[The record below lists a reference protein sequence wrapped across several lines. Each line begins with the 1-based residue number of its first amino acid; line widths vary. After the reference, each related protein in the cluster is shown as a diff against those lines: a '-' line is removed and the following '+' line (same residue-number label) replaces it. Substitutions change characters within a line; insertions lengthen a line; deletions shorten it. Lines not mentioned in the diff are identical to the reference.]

1 MSFKKKVEC
10 GCLLKQKKIPVD
22 LLSLFLFFFFRN
34 KSKISL
40 LFLSSPFFTSVFF
53 VGLHFFL
60 QSPPLS
66 LSFCC
71 RRALVVVV
79 VVVFVLCGLNPLL
92 SSVLCLQHDDSKTNT
107 IYIIIMCGIFA
118 YLNCGVPKTKKEI
131 VEKLLVGLKR
141 LEYRGYDSAGFAM
154 DDNEKWCED
163 DDDDD
168 EEEEGGDKKRHDAK
182 KVIVCRE
189 VGKIANLEALAR
201 KELFGEDDDDENEV
215 KASKSKSSN
224 GRKKSSSSIKPLD
237 FCASIAH
244 TRWATHG
251 PPNKI
256 NTHPHTSDSREN
268 EFVVVHNGIITN
280 HAPLRAMLERR
291 GMKFET
297 DTDTEVIP
305 KLCKFLSD
313 KFEESGEK
321 DVTFRQLAMEVT
333 RQLQG
338 AYALVFKSTK
348 YPGELV
354 AAKRGSPLLMGISDD
369 SGEVSCVIDGNLS
382 DGAEEDVLLK
392 KASGNKKRKSMTGGA
407 AAAPAADADTTTTTR
422 ITTTTTTTTNN
433 PKVEFYFASDASAMV
448 EHTKRVLVLE
458 DDDVCHCHDGTYKIY
473 KVEKQKHPHPGYTS
487 GHDSP
492 EYGLYKPVVLSKEV
506 ERTIETLEMEVE
518 SIMKGEFDHFM
529 QKEIFE
535 QPEAIS
541 STMRGR
547 LVLDVLGAAE
557 RVMLG
562 GMSQFAATI
571 RRSRRIILCG
581 CGTSYNSAIAIRQL
595 FEELTELPVTLE
607 LASDVLDRRCP
618 FFRDDTCIFISQSGE
633 TADTL
638 KALEYAKA
646 KGALCVGIVN
656 TVGSAISRA
665 TDCGVHIN
673 AGAEI
678 GVASTKAY
686 TCQIV
691 AMVLVALSLSEDS
704 RSKHT
709 RRDDIM
715 QGLLK
720 LPGCVKECLKMD
732 AILLELAQDLKEE
745 HSLLIFGRG
754 FNYATALEGA
764 LKVKEVAL
772 VHSEGI
778 LAGEM
783 KHGPLA
789 LVDKHMPIIV
799 VCTND
804 GSYEKQQSVVQQL
817 KARDGRLILIVSD
830 DDTEMEKTAPDAVI
844 LRVPKVEDCLQA
856 VVNIVPLQLLS
867 YHLTVLRGHNCDQP
881 RNLAKSVTVE

>member
-1 MSFKKKVEC
+1 
-10 GCLLKQKKIPVD
+10 
-22 LLSLFLFFFFRN
+22 
-34 KSKISL
+34 
-40 LFLSSPFFTSVFF
+40 
-53 VGLHFFL
+53 
-60 QSPPLS
+60 
-66 LSFCC
+66 
-71 RRALVVVV
+71 
-79 VVVFVLCGLNPLL
+79 
-92 SSVLCLQHDDSKTNT
+92 
-107 IYIIIMCGIFA
+107 MCGIFA
-118 YLNCGVPKTKKEI
+118 YLNCGVPKTRKEI

-141 LEYRGYDSAGFAM
+141 LEYRGYDSAGFAV
-154 DDNEKWCED
+154 DES
-163 DDDDD
+163 D
-168 EEEEGGDKKRHDAK
+168 EEGDEDAQNGRGRARKEKKG
-182 KVIVCRE
+182 VVVCKE

-201 KELFGEDDDDENEV
+201 KELFGEDEEEEDEEKEKEEDGILNSNAKSNETTT
-215 KASKSKSSN
+215 KSSN
-224 GRKKSSSSIKPLD
+224 RSNGKKRNASIKPLD

-251 PPNKI
+251 PPNRI

-291 GMKFET
+291 GVKFET
-297 DTDTEVIP
+297 QTDTEVIP

-369 SGEVSCVIDGNLS
+369 SGEVSGVIEGGLS
-382 DGAEEDVLLK
+382 DGGEDDILHK
-392 KASGNKKRKSMTGGA
+392 KTIGGSSKKRKSMTGA
-407 AAAPAADADTTTTTR
+407 AADTVTTTTA
-422 ITTTTTTTTNN
+422 NSS
-433 PKVEFYFASDASAMV
+433 KVEFYFASDASAMV

-473 KVEKQKHPHPGYTS
+473 KVEKQKHSQHPGYTS

-492 EYGLYKPVVLSKEV
+492 EYGLYKPVVMSKEV

-618 FFRDDTCIFISQSGE
+618 FFRDDTCVFISQSGE

-704 RSKHT
+704 RSKHA

-720 LPGCVKECLKMD
+720 LPACVKGCLKMD
-732 AILLELAQDLKEE
+732 AKLLELAQELKDE

-817 KARDGRLILIVSD
+817 KARDGRLILIVSED
-830 DDTEMEKTAPDAVI
+830 DKEMEKTAPDAVI

-856 VVNIVPLQLLS
+856 VVNIIPLQLLS
-867 YHLTVLRGHNCDQP
+867 YHLTILRGHNCDQP

>member
-1 MSFKKKVEC
+1 
-10 GCLLKQKKIPVD
+10 
-22 LLSLFLFFFFRN
+22 
-34 KSKISL
+34 
-40 LFLSSPFFTSVFF
+40 
-53 VGLHFFL
+53 
-60 QSPPLS
+60 
-66 LSFCC
+66 
-71 RRALVVVV
+71 
-79 VVVFVLCGLNPLL
+79 
-92 SSVLCLQHDDSKTNT
+92 
-107 IYIIIMCGIFA
+107 MCGIFA
-118 YLNCGVPKTKKEI
+118 YLNCGVPKTRKEI

-141 LEYRGYDSAGFAM
+141 LEYRGYDSAGFAV
-154 DDNEKWCED
+154 DES
-163 DDDDD
+163 D
-168 EEEEGGDKKRHDAK
+168 EEGDEDAQNGRGRARKEKKG
-182 KVIVCRE
+182 VVVCKE

-201 KELFGEDDDDENEV
+201 KELFGEDEEEEDEEKEKEEDGILNTNAKSNETTT
-215 KASKSKSSN
+215 KISNRSN
-224 GRKKSSSSIKPLD
+224 GKKRNASIKPLD

-251 PPNKI
+251 PPNRI

-291 GMKFET
+291 GVKFET
-297 DTDTEVIP
+297 QTDTEVIP

-369 SGEVSCVIDGNLS
+369 SGEVSGVIEGGLS
-382 DGAEEDVLLK
+382 DGGEDDILHK
-392 KASGNKKRKSMTGGA
+392 KTIGGSSKKRKSITGA
-407 AAAPAADADTTTTTR
+407 AADTVTTTTA
-422 ITTTTTTTTNN
+422 NSS
-433 PKVEFYFASDASAMV
+433 KVEFYFASDASAMV

-473 KVEKQKHPHPGYTS
+473 KVEKQKHSHPGYTS

-492 EYGLYKPVVLSKEV
+492 EYGLYKPVVMSKEV

-618 FFRDDTCIFISQSGE
+618 FFRDDTCVFISQSGE

-638 KALEYAKA
+638 KALEYAKT

-704 RSKHT
+704 RSKHA

-720 LPGCVKECLKMD
+720 LPECVKGCLKMD
-732 AILLELAQDLKEE
+732 AKLLELAQELKDE

-817 KARDGRLILIVSD
+817 KARDGRLILIVSED
-830 DDTEMEKTAPDAVI
+830 DKEMEKTAPDAVI

-856 VVNIVPLQLLS
+856 VVNIIPLQLLS
-867 YHLTVLRGHNCDQP
+867 YHLTILRGHNCDQP

>member
-1 MSFKKKVEC
+1 
-10 GCLLKQKKIPVD
+10 
-22 LLSLFLFFFFRN
+22 
-34 KSKISL
+34 
-40 LFLSSPFFTSVFF
+40 
-53 VGLHFFL
+53 
-60 QSPPLS
+60 
-66 LSFCC
+66 
-71 RRALVVVV
+71 
-79 VVVFVLCGLNPLL
+79 
-92 SSVLCLQHDDSKTNT
+92 
-107 IYIIIMCGIFA
+107 MCGIFA
-118 YLNCGVPKTKKEI
+118 YLNCGVPKTRKEI

-141 LEYRGYDSAGFAM
+141 LEYRGYDSAGFAV
-154 DDNEKWCED
+154 DES
-163 DDDDD
+163 D
-168 EEEEGGDKKRHDAK
+168 EEGDEDAQNGRGRARKEKKG
-182 KVIVCRE
+182 VVVCKE

-201 KELFGEDDDDENEV
+201 KELFGEDEEEEDEEKEKEEDGILNSNAKSNETTT
-215 KASKSKSSN
+215 KNSNRSN
-224 GRKKSSSSIKPLD
+224 GKKRNASIKPLD

-251 PPNKI
+251 PPNRI

-291 GMKFET
+291 GVKFET
-297 DTDTEVIP
+297 QTDTEVIP

-369 SGEVSCVIDGNLS
+369 SGEVSGVIEGGLS
-382 DGAEEDVLLK
+382 DGGEDDILHK
-392 KASGNKKRKSMTGGA
+392 KTIGGSSKKRKSMTGA
-407 AAAPAADADTTTTTR
+407 AADTVTTTTA
-422 ITTTTTTTTNN
+422 NSS
-433 PKVEFYFASDASAMV
+433 KVEFYFASDASAMV

-473 KVEKQKHPHPGYTS
+473 KVEKQKHSQHPGYTS

-492 EYGLYKPVVLSKEV
+492 EYGLYKPVVMSKEV

-618 FFRDDTCIFISQSGE
+618 FFRDDTCVFISQSGE

-704 RSKHT
+704 RSKHA

-720 LPGCVKECLKMD
+720 LPGCVKGCLKMD
-732 AILLELAQDLKEE
+732 AKLLELAQELKDE

-817 KARDGRLILIVSD
+817 KARDGRLILIVSED
-830 DDTEMEKTAPDAVI
+830 DKEMEKTAPDAVI

-856 VVNIVPLQLLS
+856 VVNIIPLQLLS
-867 YHLTVLRGHNCDQP
+867 YHLTILRGHNCDQP

>member
-1 MSFKKKVEC
+1 
-10 GCLLKQKKIPVD
+10 
-22 LLSLFLFFFFRN
+22 
-34 KSKISL
+34 
-40 LFLSSPFFTSVFF
+40 
-53 VGLHFFL
+53 
-60 QSPPLS
+60 
-66 LSFCC
+66 
-71 RRALVVVV
+71 
-79 VVVFVLCGLNPLL
+79 
-92 SSVLCLQHDDSKTNT
+92 
-107 IYIIIMCGIFA
+107 MCGIFA

-154 DDNEKWCED
+154 DDND
-163 DDDDD
+163 F
-168 EEEEGGDKKRHDAK
+168 EEEGGEGKRKK
-182 KVIVCRE
+182 KVVVCRE

-201 KELFGEDDDDENEV
+201 KELFGEDDDDV
-215 KASKSKSSN
+215 KNKATKSNSSN
-224 GRKKSSSSIKPLD
+224 GKKSSSIKPLD

-256 NTHPHTSDSREN
+256 NTHPHTSDSVEN

-369 SGEVSCVIDGNLS
+369 SGEVSCIIDGSLS
-382 DGAEEDVLLK
+382 DGGDEDK
-392 KASGNKKRKSMTGGA
+392 KAGGNKKRKSMAGGA
-407 AAAPAADADTTTTTR
+407 IVVDPVTKSSSSTDAR
-422 ITTTTTTTTNN
+422 TNN

-458 DDDVCHCHDGTYKIY
+458 DDDVCHCHNGTYKIY

-732 AILLELAQDLKEE
+732 GKLLELAQELKDE

-817 KARDGRLILIVSD
+817 KARDGRLILIVSE

>member
-1 MSFKKKVEC
+1 
-10 GCLLKQKKIPVD
+10 
-22 LLSLFLFFFFRN
+22 
-34 KSKISL
+34 
-40 LFLSSPFFTSVFF
+40 
-53 VGLHFFL
+53 
-60 QSPPLS
+60 
-66 LSFCC
+66 
-71 RRALVVVV
+71 
-79 VVVFVLCGLNPLL
+79 
-92 SSVLCLQHDDSKTNT
+92 
-107 IYIIIMCGIFA
+107 MCGIFA

-154 DDNEKWCED
+154 DDND
-163 DDDDD
+163 F
-168 EEEEGGDKKRHDAK
+168 EEEGGGKRKK
-182 KVIVCRE
+182 KVVVCRE

-201 KELFGEDDDDENEV
+201 KELFGEDDDDV
-215 KASKSKSSN
+215 KNKATKSNSSN
-224 GRKKSSSSIKPLD
+224 GKKSSSIKPLD

-256 NTHPHTSDSREN
+256 NTHPHTSDSVEN

-369 SGEVSCVIDGNLS
+369 SGEVSCIIDGSLS
-382 DGAEEDVLLK
+382 DGGDEDK
-392 KASGNKKRKSMTGGA
+392 KAGGNKKRKSMAGEAIVVDPVTKSSSST
-407 AAAPAADADTTTTTR
+407 DAR
-422 ITTTTTTTTNN
+422 TNN

-458 DDDVCHCHDGTYKIY
+458 DDDVCHCHNGTYKIY

-732 AILLELAQDLKEE
+732 AKLLELAQELKDE

-817 KARDGRLILIVSD
+817 KARDGRLILIVSE

>member
-1 MSFKKKVEC
+1 
-10 GCLLKQKKIPVD
+10 
-22 LLSLFLFFFFRN
+22 
-34 KSKISL
+34 
-40 LFLSSPFFTSVFF
+40 
-53 VGLHFFL
+53 
-60 QSPPLS
+60 
-66 LSFCC
+66 
-71 RRALVVVV
+71 
-79 VVVFVLCGLNPLL
+79 
-92 SSVLCLQHDDSKTNT
+92 
-107 IYIIIMCGIFA
+107 MCGIFA
-118 YLNCGVPKTKKEI
+118 YLNCGVPKTRKEI

-141 LEYRGYDSAGFAM
+141 LEYRGYDSAGFAV
-154 DDNEKWCED
+154 DES
-163 DDDDD
+163 D
-168 EEEEGGDKKRHDAK
+168 EEGDEDAQNGRGRARKEKKG
-182 KVIVCRE
+182 VVVCKE

-201 KELFGEDDDDENEV
+201 KELFGEDEEEEDEEKEKEEDGILNSNAKSNETTT
-215 KASKSKSSN
+215 KSSN
-224 GRKKSSSSIKPLD
+224 RSNGKKRNASIKPLD

-251 PPNKI
+251 PPNRI

-291 GMKFET
+291 GVKFET
-297 DTDTEVIP
+297 QTDTEVIP

-369 SGEVSCVIDGNLS
+369 SGEVSGVIEGGLS
-382 DGAEEDVLLK
+382 DGGEDDILHK
-392 KASGNKKRKSMTGGA
+392 KTIGGSSKKRKSMTGA
-407 AAAPAADADTTTTTR
+407 AADTVTTTTA
-422 ITTTTTTTTNN
+422 NSS
-433 PKVEFYFASDASAMV
+433 KVEFYFASDASAMV

-473 KVEKQKHPHPGYTS
+473 KVEKQKHSQHPGYTS

-492 EYGLYKPVVLSKEV
+492 EYGLYKPVVMSKEV

-618 FFRDDTCIFISQSGE
+618 FFRDDTCVFISQSGE

-704 RSKHT
+704 RSKHA

-720 LPGCVKECLKMD
+720 LPGCVKGCLKMD
-732 AILLELAQDLKEE
+732 AKLLELAQELKDE

-817 KARDGRLILIVSD
+817 KARDGRLILIVSED
-830 DDTEMEKTAPDAVI
+830 DKEMEKTAPDAVI

-856 VVNIVPLQLLS
+856 VVNIIPLQLLS
-867 YHLTVLRGHNCDQP
+867 YHLTILRGYNCDQP

>member
-1 MSFKKKVEC
+1 
-10 GCLLKQKKIPVD
+10 
-22 LLSLFLFFFFRN
+22 
-34 KSKISL
+34 
-40 LFLSSPFFTSVFF
+40 
-53 VGLHFFL
+53 
-60 QSPPLS
+60 
-66 LSFCC
+66 
-71 RRALVVVV
+71 
-79 VVVFVLCGLNPLL
+79 
-92 SSVLCLQHDDSKTNT
+92 
-107 IYIIIMCGIFA
+107 
-118 YLNCGVPKTKKEI
+118 LNCGVPKTKKEI

-154 DDNEKWCED
+154 DDND
-163 DDDDD
+163 F
-168 EEEEGGDKKRHDAK
+168 EEEGGEGKRKK

-201 KELFGEDDDDENEV
+201 KELFGEDDDDV
-215 KASKSKSSN
+215 KNKATKSNSSN
-224 GRKKSSSSIKPLD
+224 GKKSSSIKPLD

-256 NTHPHTSDSREN
+256 NTHPHTSDSVEN

-369 SGEVSCVIDGNLS
+369 SGEVSCIIDGSLS
-382 DGAEEDVLLK
+382 DGGDEDK
-392 KASGNKKRKSMTGGA
+392 KAGGNKKRKSMAGGA
-407 AAAPAADADTTTTTR
+407 IVVDPVTKSSSSTDAR
-422 ITTTTTTTTNN
+422 TNN

-458 DDDVCHCHDGTYKIY
+458 DDDVCHCHNGTYKIY

-732 AILLELAQDLKEE
+732 GKLLELAQELKDE

-817 KARDGRLILIVSD
+817 KARDGRLILIVSE

>member
-1 MSFKKKVEC
+1 
-10 GCLLKQKKIPVD
+10 
-22 LLSLFLFFFFRN
+22 
-34 KSKISL
+34 
-40 LFLSSPFFTSVFF
+40 
-53 VGLHFFL
+53 
-60 QSPPLS
+60 
-66 LSFCC
+66 
-71 RRALVVVV
+71 
-79 VVVFVLCGLNPLL
+79 
-92 SSVLCLQHDDSKTNT
+92 
-107 IYIIIMCGIFA
+107 MCGIFA

-154 DDNEKWCED
+154 DDNDFED
-163 DDDDD
+163 DGG
-168 EEEEGGDKKRHDAK
+168 EGKRKK

-201 KELFGEDDDDENEV
+201 KELFGEDDDDVEN
-215 KASKSKSSN
+215 KATKSNSSN
-224 GRKKSSSSIKPLD
+224 GKKSSSIKPLD

-256 NTHPHTSDSREN
+256 NTHPHTSDSVEN

-369 SGEVSCVIDGNLS
+369 SGEVSCIIDGSLS
-382 DGAEEDVLLK
+382 DGGDEDK
-392 KASGNKKRKSMTGGA
+392 KAGGNKKRKSMAGGA
-407 AAAPAADADTTTTTR
+407 ISADPVTKSSSSTNAPK
-422 ITTTTTTTTNN
+422 NN

-458 DDDVCHCHDGTYKIY
+458 DDDVCHCHNGTYKIY

-732 AILLELAQDLKEE
+732 GKLLELAQELKDE

-817 KARDGRLILIVSD
+817 KARDGRLILIVSE

>member
-1 MSFKKKVEC
+1 
-10 GCLLKQKKIPVD
+10 
-22 LLSLFLFFFFRN
+22 
-34 KSKISL
+34 
-40 LFLSSPFFTSVFF
+40 
-53 VGLHFFL
+53 
-60 QSPPLS
+60 
-66 LSFCC
+66 
-71 RRALVVVV
+71 
-79 VVVFVLCGLNPLL
+79 
-92 SSVLCLQHDDSKTNT
+92 
-107 IYIIIMCGIFA
+107 
-118 YLNCGVPKTKKEI
+118 VPKTKKEI

-154 DDNEKWCED
+154 DDND
-163 DDDDD
+163 F
-168 EEEEGGDKKRHDAK
+168 EEEGGEGKRKK

-189 VGKIANLEALAR
+189 IGKIANLEALAR
-201 KELFGEDDDDENEV
+201 KELFGEDDDDV
-215 KASKSKSSN
+215 KNKATKSNSSN
-224 GRKKSSSSIKPLD
+224 GKKSSSIKPLD

-256 NTHPHTSDSREN
+256 NTHPHTSDSVEN

-369 SGEVSCVIDGNLS
+369 SGEVSCIIDGSLS
-382 DGAEEDVLLK
+382 DGGDEDK
-392 KASGNKKRKSMTGGA
+392 KAGGNKKRKSMAGEAIAVDPVTKSSSTN
-407 AAAPAADADTTTTTR
+407 AP
-422 ITTTTTTTTNN
+422 TNN

-458 DDDVCHCHDGTYKIY
+458 DDDVCHCHNGTYKIY

-732 AILLELAQDLKEE
+732 AKLSKLAQELKDE

-817 KARDGRLILIVSD
+817 KARDGRLILIVSE

>member
-1 MSFKKKVEC
+1 
-10 GCLLKQKKIPVD
+10 
-22 LLSLFLFFFFRN
+22 
-34 KSKISL
+34 
-40 LFLSSPFFTSVFF
+40 
-53 VGLHFFL
+53 
-60 QSPPLS
+60 
-66 LSFCC
+66 
-71 RRALVVVV
+71 
-79 VVVFVLCGLNPLL
+79 
-92 SSVLCLQHDDSKTNT
+92 
-107 IYIIIMCGIFA
+107 MCGIFA
-118 YLNCGVPKTKKEI
+118 YLNCGVPKTRKEI

-141 LEYRGYDSAGFAM
+141 LEYRGYDSAGFAV
-154 DDNEKWCED
+154 DES
-163 DDDDD
+163 D
-168 EEEEGGDKKRHDAK
+168 EEGDEDAQNGRGRARKEKKG
-182 KVIVCRE
+182 VVVCKE

-201 KELFGEDDDDENEV
+201 KELFGEDEEEEDEEKEKEEDGILNTNAKSNETTT
-215 KASKSKSSN
+215 KISNRSN
-224 GRKKSSSSIKPLD
+224 GKKRNASIKPLD

-251 PPNKI
+251 PPNRI

-291 GMKFET
+291 GVKFET
-297 DTDTEVIP
+297 QTDTEVIP

-369 SGEVSCVIDGNLS
+369 SGEVSGVIEGGLS
-382 DGAEEDVLLK
+382 DGGEDDILHK
-392 KASGNKKRKSMTGGA
+392 KTIGGSSKKRKSMTGA
-407 AAAPAADADTTTTTR
+407 AADTVTTTTA
-422 ITTTTTTTTNN
+422 NSS
-433 PKVEFYFASDASAMV
+433 KVEFYFASDASAMV

-473 KVEKQKHPHPGYTS
+473 KVEKQKHSHPGYTS

-492 EYGLYKPVVLSKEV
+492 EYGLYKPVVMSKEV

-618 FFRDDTCIFISQSGE
+618 FFRDDTCVFISQSGE

-704 RSKHT
+704 RSKHA

-720 LPGCVKECLKMD
+720 LPECVKGCLKMD
-732 AILLELAQDLKEE
+732 AKLLGLAQELKDE

-817 KARDGRLILIVSD
+817 KARDGRLILIVSED
-830 DDTEMEKTAPDAVI
+830 DKEMEKTAPDAVI

-856 VVNIVPLQLLS
+856 VVNIIPLQLLS
-867 YHLTVLRGHNCDQP
+867 YHLTILRGHNCDQP

>member
-1 MSFKKKVEC
+1 
-10 GCLLKQKKIPVD
+10 
-22 LLSLFLFFFFRN
+22 
-34 KSKISL
+34 
-40 LFLSSPFFTSVFF
+40 
-53 VGLHFFL
+53 
-60 QSPPLS
+60 
-66 LSFCC
+66 
-71 RRALVVVV
+71 
-79 VVVFVLCGLNPLL
+79 
-92 SSVLCLQHDDSKTNT
+92 
-107 IYIIIMCGIFA
+107 MCGIFA

-154 DDNEKWCED
+154 DDNDFED
-163 DDDDD
+163 
-168 EEEEGGDKKRHDAK
+168 EGGEGKRKK

-201 KELFGEDDDDENEV
+201 KELFGEDDDDVEN
-215 KASKSKSSN
+215 KATKSNSN
-224 GRKKSSSSIKPLD
+224 NGKKSSSIKPLD

-256 NTHPHTSDSREN
+256 NTHPHTSDSVEN

-369 SGEVSCVIDGNLS
+369 SGEVSCIIDGSLS
-382 DGAEEDVLLK
+382 DGGDEDK
-392 KASGNKKRKSMTGGA
+392 KAGGNKKRKSMAGEAIVVDPVTKSSSST
-407 AAAPAADADTTTTTR
+407 DAR
-422 ITTTTTTTTNN
+422 TNN

-458 DDDVCHCHDGTYKIY
+458 DDDVCHCHNGTYKIY

-732 AILLELAQDLKEE
+732 AKLLELAQELKDE

-817 KARDGRLILIVSD
+817 KARDGRLILIVSE

>member
-1 MSFKKKVEC
+1 
-10 GCLLKQKKIPVD
+10 
-22 LLSLFLFFFFRN
+22 
-34 KSKISL
+34 
-40 LFLSSPFFTSVFF
+40 
-53 VGLHFFL
+53 
-60 QSPPLS
+60 
-66 LSFCC
+66 
-71 RRALVVVV
+71 
-79 VVVFVLCGLNPLL
+79 
-92 SSVLCLQHDDSKTNT
+92 
-107 IYIIIMCGIFA
+107 MCGIFA
-118 YLNCGVPKTKKEI
+118 YLNCGVPKTRKEI

-141 LEYRGYDSAGFAM
+141 LEYRGYDSAGFAV
-154 DDNEKWCED
+154 DES
-163 DDDDD
+163 D
-168 EEEEGGDKKRHDAK
+168 EEGDEDAQNGRGRARKEKKG
-182 KVIVCRE
+182 VVVCKE

-201 KELFGEDDDDENEV
+201 KELFGEDEEEEDEEKEKEEDGILNTNAKSNETTT
-215 KASKSKSSN
+215 KISNRSN
-224 GRKKSSSSIKPLD
+224 GKKRNASIKPLD

-251 PPNKI
+251 PPNRI

-291 GMKFET
+291 GVKFET
-297 DTDTEVIP
+297 QTDTEVIP

-369 SGEVSCVIDGNLS
+369 SGEVSGVIEGGLS
-382 DGAEEDVLLK
+382 DGGEDDILHK
-392 KASGNKKRKSMTGGA
+392 KTIGGSSKKRKSITGT
-407 AAAPAADADTTTTTR
+407 AADTVTTTTA
-422 ITTTTTTTTNN
+422 NSS
-433 PKVEFYFASDASAMV
+433 KVEFYFASDASAMV

-473 KVEKQKHPHPGYTS
+473 KVEKQKHSHPGYTS

-492 EYGLYKPVVLSKEV
+492 EYGLYKPVVMSKEV

-618 FFRDDTCIFISQSGE
+618 FFRDDTCVFISQSGE

-704 RSKHT
+704 RSKHA

-720 LPGCVKECLKMD
+720 LPECVKGCLKMD
-732 AILLELAQDLKEE
+732 AKLLELAQELKDE

-817 KARDGRLILIVSD
+817 KARDGRLILIVSED
-830 DDTEMEKTAPDAVI
+830 DKEMEKTAPDAVI

-856 VVNIVPLQLLS
+856 VVNIIPLQLLS
-867 YHLTVLRGHNCDQP
+867 YHLTILRGHNCDQP

>member
-1 MSFKKKVEC
+1 
-10 GCLLKQKKIPVD
+10 
-22 LLSLFLFFFFRN
+22 
-34 KSKISL
+34 
-40 LFLSSPFFTSVFF
+40 
-53 VGLHFFL
+53 
-60 QSPPLS
+60 
-66 LSFCC
+66 
-71 RRALVVVV
+71 
-79 VVVFVLCGLNPLL
+79 
-92 SSVLCLQHDDSKTNT
+92 
-107 IYIIIMCGIFA
+107 MCGIFA
-118 YLNCGVPKTKKEI
+118 YLNCGVPKTRKEI

-141 LEYRGYDSAGFAM
+141 LEYRGYDSAGFAV
-154 DDNEKWCED
+154 DES
-163 DDDDD
+163 D
-168 EEEEGGDKKRHDAK
+168 EEGDEDAQNGRGRARKEKKG
-182 KVIVCRE
+182 VVVCKE

-201 KELFGEDDDDENEV
+201 KELFGEDEEEEDEEKEKEEDGILNTNAKSNETTT
-215 KASKSKSSN
+215 KISNRSN
-224 GRKKSSSSIKPLD
+224 GKKRNASIKPLD

-251 PPNKI
+251 PPNRI

-291 GMKFET
+291 GVKFET
-297 DTDTEVIP
+297 QTDTEVIP

-369 SGEVSCVIDGNLS
+369 SGEVSGVIEGGLS
-382 DGAEEDVLLK
+382 DGGEDDILHK
-392 KASGNKKRKSMTGGA
+392 KTIGGSSKKRKSITGA
-407 AAAPAADADTTTTTR
+407 AADTVTTTTA
-422 ITTTTTTTTNN
+422 NSS
-433 PKVEFYFASDASAMV
+433 KVEFYFASDASAMV

-473 KVEKQKHPHPGYTS
+473 KVEKQKHSHPGYTS

-492 EYGLYKPVVLSKEV
+492 EYGLYKPVVMSKEV

-618 FFRDDTCIFISQSGE
+618 FFRDDTCVFISQSGE

-704 RSKHT
+704 RSKHA
-709 RRDDIM
+709 RRDNIM

-720 LPGCVKECLKMD
+720 LPECVKGCLKMD
-732 AILLELAQDLKEE
+732 AKLLELAQELKDE

-817 KARDGRLILIVSD
+817 KARDGRLILIVSED
-830 DDTEMEKTAPDAVI
+830 DKEMEKTAPDAVI

-856 VVNIVPLQLLS
+856 VVNIIPLQLLS
-867 YHLTVLRGHNCDQP
+867 YHLTILRGHNCDQP

>member
-1 MSFKKKVEC
+1 
-10 GCLLKQKKIPVD
+10 
-22 LLSLFLFFFFRN
+22 
-34 KSKISL
+34 
-40 LFLSSPFFTSVFF
+40 
-53 VGLHFFL
+53 
-60 QSPPLS
+60 
-66 LSFCC
+66 
-71 RRALVVVV
+71 
-79 VVVFVLCGLNPLL
+79 
-92 SSVLCLQHDDSKTNT
+92 
-107 IYIIIMCGIFA
+107 MCGIFA

-154 DDNEKWCED
+154 DDND
-163 DDDDD
+163 F
-168 EEEEGGDKKRHDAK
+168 EEEGEGKRKK

-201 KELFGEDDDDENEV
+201 KELFGEDDDDV
-215 KASKSKSSN
+215 KNKATKSNSSN
-224 GRKKSSSSIKPLD
+224 GKKSSSIKPLD

-256 NTHPHTSDSREN
+256 NTHPHTSDSVEN

-369 SGEVSCVIDGNLS
+369 SGEVSCIIDGSLS
-382 DGAEEDVLLK
+382 DGGDEDK
-392 KASGNKKRKSMTGGA
+392 KAGGNKKRKSMAGGA
-407 AAAPAADADTTTTTR
+407 IVVDPVTKSSSSTDAR
-422 ITTTTTTTTNN
+422 TNN

-458 DDDVCHCHDGTYKIY
+458 DDDVCHCHNGTYKIY

-732 AILLELAQDLKEE
+732 GKLLELAQELKDE

-817 KARDGRLILIVSD
+817 KARDGRLILIVSE

>member
-1 MSFKKKVEC
+1 
-10 GCLLKQKKIPVD
+10 
-22 LLSLFLFFFFRN
+22 
-34 KSKISL
+34 
-40 LFLSSPFFTSVFF
+40 
-53 VGLHFFL
+53 
-60 QSPPLS
+60 
-66 LSFCC
+66 
-71 RRALVVVV
+71 
-79 VVVFVLCGLNPLL
+79 
-92 SSVLCLQHDDSKTNT
+92 
-107 IYIIIMCGIFA
+107 MCGIFA
-118 YLNCGVPKTKKEI
+118 YLNCGVPKTRKEI

-141 LEYRGYDSAGFAM
+141 LEYRGYDSAGFAV
-154 DDNEKWCED
+154 DES
-163 DDDDD
+163 D
-168 EEEEGGDKKRHDAK
+168 EEGDEDAQNGRGRARKEKKG
-182 KVIVCRE
+182 VVVCKE

-201 KELFGEDDDDENEV
+201 KELFGEDEEEEDEEKEKEEDGILNSNAKSNETTT
-215 KASKSKSSN
+215 KSSN
-224 GRKKSSSSIKPLD
+224 RSNGKKRNASIKPLD

-251 PPNKI
+251 PPNRI

-291 GMKFET
+291 GVKFET
-297 DTDTEVIP
+297 QTDTEVIP

-369 SGEVSCVIDGNLS
+369 SGEVSGVIEGGLS
-382 DGAEEDVLLK
+382 DGGEDDILHK
-392 KASGNKKRKSMTGGA
+392 KTIGGSSKKRKSMTGA
-407 AAAPAADADTTTTTR
+407 AADTVTTTTA
-422 ITTTTTTTTNN
+422 NSS
-433 PKVEFYFASDASAMV
+433 KVEFYFASDASAMV

-473 KVEKQKHPHPGYTS
+473 KVEKQKHSQHPGYTS

-492 EYGLYKPVVLSKEV
+492 EYGLYKPVVMSKEV

-618 FFRDDTCIFISQSGE
+618 FFRDDTCVFISQSGE

-704 RSKHT
+704 RSKHA

-720 LPGCVKECLKMD
+720 LPGCVKGCLKMD
-732 AILLELAQDLKEE
+732 AKLLELAQELKDE

-817 KARDGRLILIVSD
+817 KARDGRLILIVSED
-830 DDTEMEKTAPDAVI
+830 DKEMEKTAPDAVI

-856 VVNIVPLQLLS
+856 VVNIIPLQLLS
-867 YHLTVLRGHNCDQP
+867 YHLTILRGHNCDQP

>member
-1 MSFKKKVEC
+1 
-10 GCLLKQKKIPVD
+10 
-22 LLSLFLFFFFRN
+22 
-34 KSKISL
+34 
-40 LFLSSPFFTSVFF
+40 
-53 VGLHFFL
+53 
-60 QSPPLS
+60 
-66 LSFCC
+66 
-71 RRALVVVV
+71 
-79 VVVFVLCGLNPLL
+79 
-92 SSVLCLQHDDSKTNT
+92 
-107 IYIIIMCGIFA
+107 MCGIFA

-154 DDNEKWCED
+154 DDNEKCED

-168 EEEEGGDKKRHDAK
+168 EEEEGGDRKRHNAK

-201 KELFGEDDDDENEV
+201 KELFGEDDDDEKDANNNNNN
-215 KASKSKSSN
+215 KASSKSNNSSN

-407 AAAPAADADTTTTTR
+407 AAAAAADADTTTTTTTR
-422 ITTTTTTTTNN
+422 ITTTTTTTTTNN

>member
-1 MSFKKKVEC
+1 
-10 GCLLKQKKIPVD
+10 LKQKKIPVD
-22 LLSLFLFFFFRN
+22 LLSVFVLLFRDRKQKRFLSSFFVFFFFFT
-34 KSKISL
+34 L
-40 LFLSSPFFTSVFF
+40 LFCF
-53 VGLHFFL
+53 GLHFFL

-71 RRALVVVV
+71 RRALVVVVV

-422 ITTTTTTTTNN
+422 ITTTTTTTTTTNN

-732 AILLELAQDLKEE
+732 AILLELAQELKEE

>member
-1 MSFKKKVEC
+1 
-10 GCLLKQKKIPVD
+10 
-22 LLSLFLFFFFRN
+22 
-34 KSKISL
+34 
-40 LFLSSPFFTSVFF
+40 
-53 VGLHFFL
+53 
-60 QSPPLS
+60 
-66 LSFCC
+66 
-71 RRALVVVV
+71 
-79 VVVFVLCGLNPLL
+79 
-92 SSVLCLQHDDSKTNT
+92 
-107 IYIIIMCGIFA
+107 MCGIFA
-118 YLNCGVPKTKKEI
+118 YLNCGVPKTRKEI

-141 LEYRGYDSAGFAM
+141 LEYRGYDSAGFAV
-154 DDNEKWCED
+154 DES
-163 DDDDD
+163 D
-168 EEEEGGDKKRHDAK
+168 EEGDEDAQNGRGRARKEKKG
-182 KVIVCRE
+182 VVVCKE

-201 KELFGEDDDDENEV
+201 KELFGEDEEEEDEEKEKEEDGILNSNAKSNETTT
-215 KASKSKSSN
+215 KSSN
-224 GRKKSSSSIKPLD
+224 RSNGKKRNASIKPLD

-251 PPNKI
+251 PPNRI

-291 GMKFET
+291 GVKFET
-297 DTDTEVIP
+297 QTDTEVIP

-369 SGEVSCVIDGNLS
+369 SGEVSGVIEGGLS
-382 DGAEEDVLLK
+382 DGGEDDILHK
-392 KASGNKKRKSMTGGA
+392 KTIGGSSKKRKSMTGA
-407 AAAPAADADTTTTTR
+407 TADTVTTTTA
-422 ITTTTTTTTNN
+422 NSS
-433 PKVEFYFASDASAMV
+433 KVEFYFASDASAMV

-473 KVEKQKHPHPGYTS
+473 KVEKQKHSQHPGYTS

-492 EYGLYKPVVLSKEV
+492 EYGLYKPVVMSKEV

-618 FFRDDTCIFISQSGE
+618 FFRDDTCVFISQSGE

-704 RSKHT
+704 RSKHA

-720 LPGCVKECLKMD
+720 LPGCVKGCLKMD
-732 AILLELAQDLKEE
+732 AKLLELAQELKDE

-817 KARDGRLILIVSD
+817 KARDGRLILIVSED
-830 DDTEMEKTAPDAVI
+830 DKEMEKTAPDAVI

-856 VVNIVPLQLLS
+856 VVNIIPLQLLS
-867 YHLTVLRGHNCDQP
+867 YHLTILRGHNCDQP

>member
-1 MSFKKKVEC
+1 
-10 GCLLKQKKIPVD
+10 
-22 LLSLFLFFFFRN
+22 
-34 KSKISL
+34 
-40 LFLSSPFFTSVFF
+40 
-53 VGLHFFL
+53 
-60 QSPPLS
+60 
-66 LSFCC
+66 
-71 RRALVVVV
+71 
-79 VVVFVLCGLNPLL
+79 
-92 SSVLCLQHDDSKTNT
+92 
-107 IYIIIMCGIFA
+107 MCGIFA
-118 YLNCGVPKTKKEI
+118 YLNCGVPKTRKEI

-141 LEYRGYDSAGFAM
+141 LEYRGYDSAGFAV
-154 DDNEKWCED
+154 DES
-163 DDDDD
+163 D
-168 EEEEGGDKKRHDAK
+168 EEGDEDAQNGRGRARKEKKG
-182 KVIVCRE
+182 VVVCKE

-201 KELFGEDDDDENEV
+201 KELFGEDEEEEDEEKEKEEDGILNSNAKSNETTT
-215 KASKSKSSN
+215 KISNRSN
-224 GRKKSSSSIKPLD
+224 GKKRNASIKPLD

-251 PPNKI
+251 PPNRI
-256 NTHPHTSDSREN
+256 NTHPHTSDLREN

-280 HAPLRAMLERR
+280 HAPIRAMLERR
-291 GMKFET
+291 GVKFET
-297 DTDTEVIP
+297 QTDTEVIP

-369 SGEVSCVIDGNLS
+369 SGEVSGVIEGGLS
-382 DGAEEDVLLK
+382 DGGEDDILHK
-392 KASGNKKRKSMTGGA
+392 KTIGGSSKKRKSMTGA
-407 AAAPAADADTTTTTR
+407 AADTVTTTTA
-422 ITTTTTTTTNN
+422 NSS
-433 PKVEFYFASDASAMV
+433 KVEFYFASDASAMV

-473 KVEKQKHPHPGYTS
+473 KVEKQKHSQHPGYTS

-492 EYGLYKPVVLSKEV
+492 EYGLYKPVVMSKEV

-618 FFRDDTCIFISQSGE
+618 FFRDDTCVFISQSGE

-704 RSKHT
+704 RSKHA

-720 LPGCVKECLKMD
+720 LPGCVKGCLKMD
-732 AILLELAQDLKEE
+732 AKLLELAQELKDE

-817 KARDGRLILIVSD
+817 KARDGRLILIVSED
-830 DDTEMEKTAPDAVI
+830 DKEMEKTAPDAVI

-856 VVNIVPLQLLS
+856 VVNIIPLQLLS
-867 YHLTVLRGHNCDQP
+867 YHLTILRGHNCDQP

>member
-1 MSFKKKVEC
+1 
-10 GCLLKQKKIPVD
+10 
-22 LLSLFLFFFFRN
+22 
-34 KSKISL
+34 
-40 LFLSSPFFTSVFF
+40 
-53 VGLHFFL
+53 
-60 QSPPLS
+60 
-66 LSFCC
+66 
-71 RRALVVVV
+71 
-79 VVVFVLCGLNPLL
+79 
-92 SSVLCLQHDDSKTNT
+92 
-107 IYIIIMCGIFA
+107 MCGIFA
-118 YLNCGVPKTKKEI
+118 YLNCGVPKTRKEI

-141 LEYRGYDSAGFAM
+141 LEYRGYDSAGFAV
-154 DDNEKWCED
+154 DES
-163 DDDDD
+163 D
-168 EEEEGGDKKRHDAK
+168 EEGDEDAQNGRGRARKEKKG
-182 KVIVCRE
+182 VVVCKE

-201 KELFGEDDDDENEV
+201 KELFGEDEEEEDEEKEKEEDGILNTNAKSNETTT
-215 KASKSKSSN
+215 KISNRSN
-224 GRKKSSSSIKPLD
+224 GKKRNASIKPLD

-251 PPNKI
+251 PPNRI

-291 GMKFET
+291 GVKFET
-297 DTDTEVIP
+297 QTDTEVIP

-369 SGEVSCVIDGNLS
+369 SGEVSGVIEGGLS
-382 DGAEEDVLLK
+382 DGGEDDILHK
-392 KASGNKKRKSMTGGA
+392 KTIGGSSKKRKSMTGA
-407 AAAPAADADTTTTTR
+407 AADTVTTTTA
-422 ITTTTTTTTNN
+422 NSS
-433 PKVEFYFASDASAMV
+433 KVEFYFASDASAMV

-473 KVEKQKHPHPGYTS
+473 KVEKQKHSHPGYTS

-492 EYGLYKPVVLSKEV
+492 EYGLYKPVVMSKEV

-618 FFRDDTCIFISQSGE
+618 FFRDDTCVFISQSGE

-704 RSKHT
+704 RSKHA

-720 LPGCVKECLKMD
+720 LPECVKGCLKMD
-732 AILLELAQDLKEE
+732 AKLLELAQELKDE

-817 KARDGRLILIVSD
+817 KARDGRLILIVSED
-830 DDTEMEKTAPDAVI
+830 DKEMEKTAPDAVI

-856 VVNIVPLQLLS
+856 VVNIIPLQLLS
-867 YHLTVLRGHNCDQP
+867 YHLTILRGHNCDQP

>member
-1 MSFKKKVEC
+1 
-10 GCLLKQKKIPVD
+10 
-22 LLSLFLFFFFRN
+22 
-34 KSKISL
+34 
-40 LFLSSPFFTSVFF
+40 
-53 VGLHFFL
+53 
-60 QSPPLS
+60 
-66 LSFCC
+66 
-71 RRALVVVV
+71 
-79 VVVFVLCGLNPLL
+79 
-92 SSVLCLQHDDSKTNT
+92 
-107 IYIIIMCGIFA
+107 
-118 YLNCGVPKTKKEI
+118 VPKTKKEI

-154 DDNEKWCED
+154 DDND
-163 DDDDD
+163 F
-168 EEEEGGDKKRHDAK
+168 EEEGGEGKRKK
-182 KVIVCRE
+182 KVVVCRE

-201 KELFGEDDDDENEV
+201 RELFGEDDDDV
-215 KASKSKSSN
+215 KNKATKSNSSN
-224 GRKKSSSSIKPLD
+224 GKKSSSIKPLD

-256 NTHPHTSDSREN
+256 NTHPHTSDSVEN

-369 SGEVSCVIDGNLS
+369 SGEVSCIIDGSLS
-382 DGAEEDVLLK
+382 DGGDEDK
-392 KASGNKKRKSMTGGA
+392 KAGGNKKRKSMAGGA
-407 AAAPAADADTTTTTR
+407 IVVDPVTKSSSSTDAR
-422 ITTTTTTTTNN
+422 TNN

-458 DDDVCHCHDGTYKIY
+458 DDDVCHCHNGTYKIY

-732 AILLELAQDLKEE
+732 GKLLELAQELKDE

-817 KARDGRLILIVSD
+817 KARDGRLILIVSE

>member
-1 MSFKKKVEC
+1 MSFKKKVC
-10 GCLLKQKKIPVD
+10 VGCLLKQKKIPVD
-22 LLSLFLFFFFRN
+22 LLSVFVLLFRDRKQKRFLSSFFVFFFFLLHFCFVLDFTFSFN
-34 KSKISL
+34 LPSPL
-40 LFLSSPFFTSVFF
+40 ALFLSSSRFGIWWWWSF
-53 VGLHFFL
+53 
-60 QSPPLS
+60 LS
-66 LSFCC
+66 L
-71 RRALVVVV
+71 
-79 VVVFVLCGLNPLL
+79 
-92 SSVLCLQHDDSKTNT
+92 
-107 IYIIIMCGIFA
+107 IIIIMCGIFA

-168 EEEEGGDKKRHDAK
+168 DEEEGGDKKRHDAK

-201 KELFGEDDDDENEV
+201 KELFGEDDDDENDV

-422 ITTTTTTTTNN
+422 ITTTTTTTTTTNN

-732 AILLELAQDLKEE
+732 AILLELAQELKEE

>member
-1 MSFKKKVEC
+1 
-10 GCLLKQKKIPVD
+10 
-22 LLSLFLFFFFRN
+22 
-34 KSKISL
+34 
-40 LFLSSPFFTSVFF
+40 
-53 VGLHFFL
+53 
-60 QSPPLS
+60 
-66 LSFCC
+66 
-71 RRALVVVV
+71 
-79 VVVFVLCGLNPLL
+79 
-92 SSVLCLQHDDSKTNT
+92 
-107 IYIIIMCGIFA
+107 MCGIFA

-154 DDNEKWCED
+154 DDND
-163 DDDDD
+163 F
-168 EEEEGGDKKRHDAK
+168 EEEGGEGKRKK

-189 VGKIANLEALAR
+189 IGKIANLEALAR
-201 KELFGEDDDDENEV
+201 KELFGEDDDDV
-215 KASKSKSSN
+215 KNKATKSNSSN
-224 GRKKSSSSIKPLD
+224 GKKSSSIKPLD

-256 NTHPHTSDSREN
+256 NTHPHTSDSVEN

-369 SGEVSCVIDGNLS
+369 SGEVSCIIDGSLS
-382 DGAEEDVLLK
+382 DGGDEDK
-392 KASGNKKRKSMTGGA
+392 KAGGNKKRKSMAGEAIAVDPVTKSSSTN
-407 AAAPAADADTTTTTR
+407 AP
-422 ITTTTTTTTNN
+422 TNN

-458 DDDVCHCHDGTYKIY
+458 DDDVCHCHNGTYKIY

-678 GVASTKAY
+678 GVATTQAY
-686 TCQIV
+686 TCQRV

-732 AILLELAQDLKEE
+732 AKLSKLAQELKDE

-817 KARDGRLILIVSD
+817 KARDGRLILIVSE

>member
-1 MSFKKKVEC
+1 
-10 GCLLKQKKIPVD
+10 
-22 LLSLFLFFFFRN
+22 
-34 KSKISL
+34 
-40 LFLSSPFFTSVFF
+40 
-53 VGLHFFL
+53 
-60 QSPPLS
+60 
-66 LSFCC
+66 
-71 RRALVVVV
+71 
-79 VVVFVLCGLNPLL
+79 
-92 SSVLCLQHDDSKTNT
+92 
-107 IYIIIMCGIFA
+107 MCGIFA
-118 YLNCGVPKTKKEI
+118 YLNCGVPKTRKEI

-141 LEYRGYDSAGFAM
+141 LEYRGYDSAGFAV
-154 DDNEKWCED
+154 DES
-163 DDDDD
+163 D
-168 EEEEGGDKKRHDAK
+168 EEGDEDAQNGRGRARKEKKG
-182 KVIVCRE
+182 VVVCKE

-201 KELFGEDDDDENEV
+201 KELFGEDEEEEDEEKEKEEDGILNSNAKSNETTT
-215 KASKSKSSN
+215 KSSN
-224 GRKKSSSSIKPLD
+224 RSNGKKRNASIKPLD

-251 PPNKI
+251 PPNRI

-291 GMKFET
+291 GVKFET
-297 DTDTEVIP
+297 QTDTEVIP

-369 SGEVSCVIDGNLS
+369 SGEVSGVIEGGLS
-382 DGAEEDVLLK
+382 DGGEDDILHK
-392 KASGNKKRKSMTGGA
+392 KTIGGSSKKRKSMTGA
-407 AAAPAADADTTTTTR
+407 AADTVTTTTA
-422 ITTTTTTTTNN
+422 NSS
-433 PKVEFYFASDASAMV
+433 KVEFYFASDASAMV

-473 KVEKQKHPHPGYTS
+473 KVEKQKHSHPGYTS

-492 EYGLYKPVVLSKEV
+492 EYGLYKPVVMSKEV

-618 FFRDDTCIFISQSGE
+618 FFRDDTCVFISQSGE

-704 RSKHT
+704 RSKHA

-720 LPGCVKECLKMD
+720 LPGCVKGCLKMD
-732 AILLELAQDLKEE
+732 AKLLELAQELKDE

-817 KARDGRLILIVSD
+817 KARDGRLILIVSED
-830 DDTEMEKTAPDAVI
+830 DKEMEKTAPDAVI

-856 VVNIVPLQLLS
+856 VVNIIPLQLLS
-867 YHLTVLRGHNCDQP
+867 YHLTILRGHNCDQP

>member
-1 MSFKKKVEC
+1 
-10 GCLLKQKKIPVD
+10 
-22 LLSLFLFFFFRN
+22 
-34 KSKISL
+34 
-40 LFLSSPFFTSVFF
+40 
-53 VGLHFFL
+53 
-60 QSPPLS
+60 
-66 LSFCC
+66 
-71 RRALVVVV
+71 
-79 VVVFVLCGLNPLL
+79 
-92 SSVLCLQHDDSKTNT
+92 
-107 IYIIIMCGIFA
+107 MCGIFA

-154 DDNEKWCED
+154 DDND
-163 DDDDD
+163 F
-168 EEEEGGDKKRHDAK
+168 EEEGGGKRKK
-182 KVIVCRE
+182 KVVVCRE

-201 KELFGEDDDDENEV
+201 KELFGEDDDDV
-215 KASKSKSSN
+215 KNKATKSNSSN
-224 GRKKSSSSIKPLD
+224 GKKSSSIKPLD

-256 NTHPHTSDSREN
+256 NTHPHTSDSVEN

-369 SGEVSCVIDGNLS
+369 SGEVSCIIDGSLS
-382 DGAEEDVLLK
+382 DGGDEDK
-392 KASGNKKRKSMTGGA
+392 KAGGNKKRKSMAGEAIVVDPVTKSSSST
-407 AAAPAADADTTTTTR
+407 DAR
-422 ITTTTTTTTNN
+422 TNN

-458 DDDVCHCHDGTYKIY
+458 DDDVCHCHNGTYKIY

-732 AILLELAQDLKEE
+732 GKLLELAQELKDE

-817 KARDGRLILIVSD
+817 KARDGRLILIVSE

>member
-1 MSFKKKVEC
+1 
-10 GCLLKQKKIPVD
+10 
-22 LLSLFLFFFFRN
+22 
-34 KSKISL
+34 
-40 LFLSSPFFTSVFF
+40 
-53 VGLHFFL
+53 
-60 QSPPLS
+60 
-66 LSFCC
+66 
-71 RRALVVVV
+71 
-79 VVVFVLCGLNPLL
+79 
-92 SSVLCLQHDDSKTNT
+92 
-107 IYIIIMCGIFA
+107 MCGIFA
-118 YLNCGVPKTKKEI
+118 YLNCGVPKTRKEI

-141 LEYRGYDSAGFAM
+141 LEYRGYDSAGFAV
-154 DDNEKWCED
+154 DES
-163 DDDDD
+163 D
-168 EEEEGGDKKRHDAK
+168 EEGDEDAQNGRGRARKEKKG
-182 KVIVCRE
+182 VVVCKE

-201 KELFGEDDDDENEV
+201 KELFGEDEEEEDEEKEKEEDGILNFNAKSNETTT
-215 KASKSKSSN
+215 KSSN
-224 GRKKSSSSIKPLD
+224 RSNGKKRNASIKPLD

-251 PPNKI
+251 PPNRI

-291 GMKFET
+291 GVKFET
-297 DTDTEVIP
+297 QTDTEVIP

-369 SGEVSCVIDGNLS
+369 SGEVSGVIEGGLS
-382 DGAEEDVLLK
+382 DGGEDDILHK
-392 KASGNKKRKSMTGGA
+392 KTIGGSSKKRKSMTGA
-407 AAAPAADADTTTTTR
+407 AADTVTTTTA
-422 ITTTTTTTTNN
+422 NSS
-433 PKVEFYFASDASAMV
+433 KVEFYFASDASAMV

-473 KVEKQKHPHPGYTS
+473 KVEKQKHSQHPGYTS

-492 EYGLYKPVVLSKEV
+492 EYGLYKPVVMSKEV

-618 FFRDDTCIFISQSGE
+618 FFRDDTCVFISQSGE

-704 RSKHT
+704 RSKHA

-720 LPGCVKECLKMD
+720 LPGCVKGCLKMD
-732 AILLELAQDLKEE
+732 AKLLELAQELKDE

-817 KARDGRLILIVSD
+817 KARDGRLILIVSED
-830 DDTEMEKTAPDAVI
+830 DKEMEKTAPDAVI

-856 VVNIVPLQLLS
+856 VVNIIPLQLLS
-867 YHLTVLRGHNCDQP
+867 YHLTILRGHNCDQP

>member
-1 MSFKKKVEC
+1 
-10 GCLLKQKKIPVD
+10 
-22 LLSLFLFFFFRN
+22 
-34 KSKISL
+34 
-40 LFLSSPFFTSVFF
+40 
-53 VGLHFFL
+53 
-60 QSPPLS
+60 
-66 LSFCC
+66 
-71 RRALVVVV
+71 
-79 VVVFVLCGLNPLL
+79 
-92 SSVLCLQHDDSKTNT
+92 
-107 IYIIIMCGIFA
+107 MCGIFA
-118 YLNCGVPKTKKEI
+118 YLNCGVPKTRKEI

-141 LEYRGYDSAGFAM
+141 LEYRGYDSAGFAV
-154 DDNEKWCED
+154 DES
-163 DDDDD
+163 D
-168 EEEEGGDKKRHDAK
+168 EEGDEDAQNGRGRARKEKKG
-182 KVIVCRE
+182 VVVCKE

-201 KELFGEDDDDENEV
+201 KELFGEDEEEEDEEKEKEEDGILNTNAKSNETTT
-215 KASKSKSSN
+215 KISNRSN
-224 GRKKSSSSIKPLD
+224 GKKRNASIKPLD

-251 PPNKI
+251 PPNRI

-291 GMKFET
+291 GVKFET
-297 DTDTEVIP
+297 QTDTEVIP

-369 SGEVSCVIDGNLS
+369 SGEVSGVIEGGLS
-382 DGAEEDVLLK
+382 DGGEDDILHK
-392 KASGNKKRKSMTGGA
+392 KTIGGSSKKRKSITGA
-407 AAAPAADADTTTTTR
+407 AADTVTTTTA
-422 ITTTTTTTTNN
+422 NSS
-433 PKVEFYFASDASAMV
+433 KVEFYFASDASAMV

-473 KVEKQKHPHPGYTS
+473 KVEKQKHSHPGYTS

-492 EYGLYKPVVLSKEV
+492 EYGLYKPVVMSKEV

-618 FFRDDTCIFISQSGE
+618 FFRDDTCVFISQSGE

-704 RSKHT
+704 RSKHA

-720 LPGCVKECLKMD
+720 LPECVKGCLKMD
-732 AILLELAQDLKEE
+732 AKLLELAQELKDE

-817 KARDGRLILIVSD
+817 KARDGRLILIVSED
-830 DDTEMEKTAPDAVI
+830 DKEMEKTAPDAVI

-856 VVNIVPLQLLS
+856 VVNIIPLQLLS
-867 YHLTVLRGHNCDQP
+867 YHLTILRGHNCDQP

>member
-1 MSFKKKVEC
+1 MCRLKKKLSWVPFEAKKDSSRPFVVVFV
-10 GCLLKQKKIPVD
+10 LLFSD
-22 LLSLFLFFFFRN
+22 RN
-34 KSKISL
+34 KAKKISL
-40 LFLSSPFFTSVFF
+40 LFLSSF
-53 VGLHFFL
+53 FFL
-60 QSPPLS
+60 LFCFVLDFTFFFNLLPSRSLSVVVALWWWWWWSFLS
-66 LSFCC
+66 L
-71 RRALVVVV
+71 
-79 VVVFVLCGLNPLL
+79 
-92 SSVLCLQHDDSKTNT
+92 
-107 IYIIIMCGIFA
+107 IIIIMCGIFA

-168 EEEEGGDKKRHDAK
+168 DEEEGGDKKRHDAK

-732 AILLELAQDLKEE
+732 AILLELAQELKEE

>member
-1 MSFKKKVEC
+1 
-10 GCLLKQKKIPVD
+10 
-22 LLSLFLFFFFRN
+22 
-34 KSKISL
+34 
-40 LFLSSPFFTSVFF
+40 
-53 VGLHFFL
+53 
-60 QSPPLS
+60 
-66 LSFCC
+66 
-71 RRALVVVV
+71 
-79 VVVFVLCGLNPLL
+79 
-92 SSVLCLQHDDSKTNT
+92 
-107 IYIIIMCGIFA
+107 MCGIFA
-118 YLNCGVPKTKKEI
+118 YLNCGVPKTRKEI

-141 LEYRGYDSAGFAM
+141 LEYRGYDSAGFAV
-154 DDNEKWCED
+154 DES
-163 DDDDD
+163 D
-168 EEEEGGDKKRHDAK
+168 EEGDEDAQNGRGRARKEKKG
-182 KVIVCRE
+182 VVVCKE

-201 KELFGEDDDDENEV
+201 KELFGEDEEEEDEEKEKEEDGILNTNAKSNETTT
-215 KASKSKSSN
+215 KISNRSN
-224 GRKKSSSSIKPLD
+224 GKKRNASIKPLD

-251 PPNKI
+251 PPNRI

-291 GMKFET
+291 GVKFET
-297 DTDTEVIP
+297 QTDTEVIP

-369 SGEVSCVIDGNLS
+369 SGEVSGVIEGGLS
-382 DGAEEDVLLK
+382 DGGEDDILHK
-392 KASGNKKRKSMTGGA
+392 KTIGGSSKKRKSITGT
-407 AAAPAADADTTTTTR
+407 AADTVTTTTA
-422 ITTTTTTTTNN
+422 NSS
-433 PKVEFYFASDASAMV
+433 KVEFYFASDASAMV

-473 KVEKQKHPHPGYTS
+473 KVEKQKHSHPGYTS

-492 EYGLYKPVVLSKEV
+492 EYGLYKPVVMSKEV

-618 FFRDDTCIFISQSGE
+618 FFRDDTCVFISQSGE

-704 RSKHT
+704 RSKHA

-715 QGLLK
+715 QGLLN
-720 LPGCVKECLKMD
+720 LPECVKGCLKMD
-732 AILLELAQDLKEE
+732 AKLLELAQELKDE

-817 KARDGRLILIVSD
+817 KARDGRLILIVSED
-830 DDTEMEKTAPDAVI
+830 DKEMEKTAPDAVI

-856 VVNIVPLQLLS
+856 VVNIIPLQLLS
-867 YHLTVLRGHNCDQP
+867 YHLTILRGHNCDQP

>member
-1 MSFKKKVEC
+1 
-10 GCLLKQKKIPVD
+10 
-22 LLSLFLFFFFRN
+22 
-34 KSKISL
+34 
-40 LFLSSPFFTSVFF
+40 
-53 VGLHFFL
+53 
-60 QSPPLS
+60 
-66 LSFCC
+66 
-71 RRALVVVV
+71 
-79 VVVFVLCGLNPLL
+79 
-92 SSVLCLQHDDSKTNT
+92 
-107 IYIIIMCGIFA
+107 MCGIFA

-154 DDNEKWCED
+154 DDND
-163 DDDDD
+163 F
-168 EEEEGGDKKRHDAK
+168 EEEGGEGKRKK

-189 VGKIANLEALAR
+189 VGKIANLEVLAR
-201 KELFGEDDDDENEV
+201 KELFGEDDDDV
-215 KASKSKSSN
+215 KNKATKSNSSN
-224 GRKKSSSSIKPLD
+224 GKKSSSIKPLD

-256 NTHPHTSDSREN
+256 NTHPHTSDSVEN

-369 SGEVSCVIDGNLS
+369 SGEVSCIIDGSLS
-382 DGAEEDVLLK
+382 DGGDEDK
-392 KASGNKKRKSMTGGA
+392 KAGGNKKRKSMAGGA
-407 AAAPAADADTTTTTR
+407 IVVDPVTKSSSSTDAR
-422 ITTTTTTTTNN
+422 TNN

-458 DDDVCHCHDGTYKIY
+458 DDDVCHCHNGTYKIY

-732 AILLELAQDLKEE
+732 GKLLELAQELKDE

-817 KARDGRLILIVSD
+817 KARDGRLILIVSE

>member
-1 MSFKKKVEC
+1 
-10 GCLLKQKKIPVD
+10 LPW
-22 LLSLFLFFFFRN
+22 
-34 KSKISL
+34 
-40 LFLSSPFFTSVFF
+40 
-53 VGLHFFL
+53 
-60 QSPPLS
+60 
-66 LSFCC
+66 
-71 RRALVVVV
+71 
-79 VVVFVLCGLNPLL
+79 
-92 SSVLCLQHDDSKTNT
+92 T
-107 IYIIIMCGIFA
+107 ITI
-118 YLNCGVPKTKKEI
+118 
-131 VEKLLVGLKR
+131 
-141 LEYRGYDSAGFAM
+141 
-154 DDNEKWCED
+154 WCED

-168 EEEEGGDKKRHDAK
+168 DEEEGGDKKRHDAK

-732 AILLELAQDLKEE
+732 AILLELAQELKEE

>member
-1 MSFKKKVEC
+1 
-10 GCLLKQKKIPVD
+10 
-22 LLSLFLFFFFRN
+22 
-34 KSKISL
+34 
-40 LFLSSPFFTSVFF
+40 
-53 VGLHFFL
+53 
-60 QSPPLS
+60 
-66 LSFCC
+66 
-71 RRALVVVV
+71 
-79 VVVFVLCGLNPLL
+79 
-92 SSVLCLQHDDSKTNT
+92 
-107 IYIIIMCGIFA
+107 MCGIFA

-154 DDNEKWCED
+154 DDND
-163 DDDDD
+163 F
-168 EEEEGGDKKRHDAK
+168 EEGGGEGKRKK

-201 KELFGEDDDDENEV
+201 KELFGEDDDDV
-215 KASKSKSSN
+215 KNKATKSNSSN
-224 GRKKSSSSIKPLD
+224 GKKSSSIKPLD

-256 NTHPHTSDSREN
+256 NTHPHTSDSVEN

-369 SGEVSCVIDGNLS
+369 SGEVSCIIDGSLS
-382 DGAEEDVLLK
+382 DGGDEDK
-392 KASGNKKRKSMTGGA
+392 KAGGNKKRKSMAGGA
-407 AAAPAADADTTTTTR
+407 IAVDPVTKSSSSTNAP
-422 ITTTTTTTTNN
+422 TNN

-458 DDDVCHCHDGTYKIY
+458 DDDVCHCHNGTYKIY

-732 AILLELAQDLKEE
+732 AKLLELAQELKDE

-817 KARDGRLILIVSD
+817 KARDGRLILIVSE

>member
-1 MSFKKKVEC
+1 
-10 GCLLKQKKIPVD
+10 
-22 LLSLFLFFFFRN
+22 
-34 KSKISL
+34 
-40 LFLSSPFFTSVFF
+40 
-53 VGLHFFL
+53 
-60 QSPPLS
+60 
-66 LSFCC
+66 
-71 RRALVVVV
+71 
-79 VVVFVLCGLNPLL
+79 
-92 SSVLCLQHDDSKTNT
+92 
-107 IYIIIMCGIFA
+107 MCGIFA

-154 DDNEKWCED
+154 DDND
-163 DDDDD
+163 F
-168 EEEEGGDKKRHDAK
+168 EEEGGEGKRKK
-182 KVIVCRE
+182 KVVVCRE

-201 KELFGEDDDDENEV
+201 RELFGEDDDDV
-215 KASKSKSSN
+215 KNKATKSNSSN
-224 GRKKSSSSIKPLD
+224 GKKSSSIKPLD

-256 NTHPHTSDSREN
+256 NTHPHTSDSVEN

-369 SGEVSCVIDGNLS
+369 SGEVSCIIDGSLS
-382 DGAEEDVLLK
+382 DGGDEDK
-392 KASGNKKRKSMTGGA
+392 KAGGNKKRKSMAGGA
-407 AAAPAADADTTTTTR
+407 IVVDPVTKSSSSTDAR
-422 ITTTTTTTTNN
+422 TNN

-458 DDDVCHCHDGTYKIY
+458 DDDVCHCHNGTYKIY

-732 AILLELAQDLKEE
+732 GKLLELAQELKDE

-817 KARDGRLILIVSD
+817 KARDGRLILIVSE